1 MFLFL
6 VPSTEGRRRETSRW
20 RGGMRRPRAGL
31 VTPLPGGPGQPSGLT
46 TRACLE
52 WLDVTRTRD
61 GESRPGR
68 VGANAARR
76 RVGKHGPGD

>member
-1 MFLFL
+1 MGQDAA
-6 VPSTEGRRRETSRW
+6 PAGGRRT
-20 RGGMRRPRAGL
+20 L
-31 VTPLPGGPGQPSGLT
+31 LPHSGGPGQPSDPT
-46 TRACLE
+46 MRVCLQ